1 MGLFNDEVREKLT
14 EILKELKDEVN
25 VAFFTQEIECAACR
39 DARAFAEEFAGL
51 SDKIKLETFE
61 FVENKDV
68 AEQYGVDKIPAM
80 VLLDKDK
87 NDYGV
92 RFYGIP
98 GGYEIN
104 SFLTALSEVSGN
116 REELP
121 EELRQRVQA
130 IDQDVHIQVFVTAT
144 CPYCPGAVVTGHRL
158 AMENPH
164 IKADMVDA
172 TVYPELSMKYG
183 VRGVPKIVIN
193 EDRDLVGAQPITEFL
208 KILEDLN

>member
-1 MGLFNDEVREKLT
+1 MAIFNDDVRQKLT
-14 EILKELKDEVN
+14 EILTGLKEEVN
-25 VAFFTQEIECAACR
+25 IAFFTQEYECASCR
-39 DARAFAEEFAGL
+39 DAHAFAEEFAEL

-61 FVENKDV
+61 FVQDK
-68 AEQYGVDKIPAM
+68 AEAEKYGVDKIPAM

-87 NDYGV
+87 KDYGV

-104 SFLTALSEVSGN
+104 SFLTALNEISGN
-116 REELP
+116 RDELP
-121 EELRQRVQA
+121 AELRKRIQA
-130 IDQDVHIQVFVTAT
+130 IDKDVHIQVFVTAT

-172 TVYPELSMKYG
+172 TAYPELSIKYG

-193 EDRDLVGAQPITEFL
+193 EDRDLVGNQPVTEFL
-208 KILEDLN
+208 RILEDLN

>member
-1 MGLFNDEVREKLT
+1 MAIFNDEVRRKLT
-14 EILKELKDEVN
+14 EILNDMKDEVN
-25 VAFFTQEIECAACR
+25 IAFFTQEYECTSCR
-39 DARAFAEEFAGL
+39 DAHTFAEEFADL

-61 FVENKDV
+61 FVKDK
-68 AEQYGVDKIPAM
+68 AEAEKYGVDKIPAM

-87 NDYGV
+87 KDYGV

-104 SFLTALSEVSGN
+104 SFLTALNEVSGN
-116 REELP
+116 RDELP
-121 EELRQRVQA
+121 EELRKRIQA
-130 IDQDVHIQVFVTAT
+130 IDKDVHIQVFVTAT

-172 TVYPELSMKYG
+172 TVYPELSLKYG

-193 EDRDLVGAQPITEFL
+193 EDRDLVGNQPVTEFL
-208 KILEDLN
+208 RILEDLN

>member
-1 MGLFNDEVREKLT
+1 MALFNDEVRQKLT
-14 EILKELKDEVN
+14 EILQDLKDEVN
-25 VAFFTQEIECAACR
+25 IAFFTQEFECAACS
-39 DARAFAEEFAGL
+39 DAHAFADEFAGL

-61 FVENKDV
+61 FVQDKAV

-87 NDYGV
+87 KDYGV

-104 SFLTALSEVSGN
+104 SFLTALNEISGN

-121 EELRQRVQA
+121 EELRKRVQA
-130 IDQDVHIQVFVTAT
+130 IDKDVHIQVFVTAT

-172 TVYPELSMKYG
+172 TVYPELSMKYA

-193 EDRDLVGAQPITEFL
+193 ETYDLVGAQPVTEFL

>member
-1 MGLFNDEVREKLT
+1 MAIFNDEVRHKLT
-14 EILKELKDEVN
+14 EILSDLKEEVN
-25 VAFFTQEIECAACR
+25 IAFFTQEFECASCR
-39 DARAFAEEFAGL
+39 DAHAFAEEFAEL

-61 FVENKDV
+61 FVNDK
-68 AEQYGVDKIPAM
+68 AEAEKYGVDKIPAM

-87 NDYGV
+87 KDYGV

-104 SFLTALSEVSGN
+104 SFLTALNEISGN
-116 REELP
+116 RDELP
-121 EELRQRVQA
+121 EELRKRIQA
-130 IDQDVHIQVFVTAT
+130 IDKEVHIQVFVTAT

-158 AMENPH
+158 AIENPH

-172 TVYPELSMKYG
+172 TVYPELSIKYG

-193 EDRDLVGAQPITEFL
+193 EDRDLVGNQPVAEFL
-208 KILEDLN
+208 RILEDLN

>member
-1 MGLFNDEVREKLT
+1 MALFNDEVRRKLT
-14 EILKELKDEVN
+14 DILEGLKDEVN
-25 VAFFTQEIECAACR
+25 IAFFTQEYECASCR
-39 DARAFAEEFAGL
+39 DAHAFAEEFAEL

-61 FVENKDV
+61 FVRDK
-68 AEQYGVDKIPAM
+68 AEAEKYGVDKIPAM
-80 VLLDKDK
+80 VILDKDK
-87 NDYGV
+87 KDYGV

-104 SFLTALSEVSGN
+104 SFLTALNELSGN
-116 REELP
+116 RDELP
-121 EELRQRVQA
+121 EELRKRIRA
-130 IDQDVHIQVFVTAT
+130 IDKDVHIQVFVTAT

-172 TVYPELSMKYG
+172 TIYPELSIKYA

-193 EDRDLVGAQPITEFL
+193 EDRDLVGNQPLTEFL

>member
-1 MGLFNDEVREKLT
+1 MALFNDEIRQKLT
-14 EILKELKDEVN
+14 EILEGLKDEVN
-25 VAFFTQEIECAACR
+25 VAFFTQEYECTACR
-39 DARAFAEEFAGL
+39 DAHAFAEEFTGL
-51 SDKIKLETFE
+51 SNKIKLETFE
-61 FVENKDV
+61 FVQDKEV
-68 AEQYGVDKIPAM
+68 AEKYGVDKIPAM

-104 SFLTALSEVSGN
+104 SFLSALSEVSGN

-121 EELRQRVQA
+121 EALSERIQA
-130 IDQDVHIQVFVTAT
+130 IDKDVHIQVFVTAT
-144 CPYCPGAVVTGHRL
+144 CPHCPGAVVTGHRL
-158 AMENPH
+158 ALENPH

-172 TVYPELSMKYG
+172 MVYPELSQKYG

-193 EDRDLVGAQPITEFL
+193 EEHDLVGNQPVTAFL

>member
-1 MGLFNDEVREKLT
+1 MAIFNDEVRHKLT
-14 EILKELKDEVN
+14 EILSGLKEEVN
-25 VAFFTQEIECAACR
+25 IAFFTQEYECASCR
-39 DARAFAEEFAGL
+39 DAHAFVDEFAEL

-61 FVENKDV
+61 FVKDQSE
-68 AEQYGVDKIPAM
+68 AEKYGVDKIPAM

-87 NDYGV
+87 KDYGV

-104 SFLTALSEVSGN
+104 SFLTALNEISGN
-116 REELP
+116 RDELP
-121 EELRQRVQA
+121 EELRKRIQA
-130 IDQDVHIQVFVTAT
+130 IDKDVHIQVFVTAT

-172 TVYPELSMKYG
+172 TAYPELSIKYG

-193 EDRDLVGAQPITEFL
+193 EDYDLVGNQPVAEFL
-208 KILEDLN
+208 RILEDLN

>member
-1 MGLFNDEVREKLT
+1 MAIFNDEVRHKLT
-14 EILKELKDEVN
+14 EILSDLKEEVN
-25 VAFFTQEIECAACR
+25 IAFFTQEYECASCR
-39 DARAFAEEFAGL
+39 DARAFAEEFADL

-61 FVENKDV
+61 FVKDQSE
-68 AEQYGVDKIPAM
+68 AEKYGVDKIPAM

-87 NDYGV
+87 KDYGV

-104 SFLTALSEVSGN
+104 SFLTALNEISGN
-116 REELP
+116 RDELP
-121 EELRQRVQA
+121 EELRKRIQA
-130 IDQDVHIQVFVTAT
+130 IDKDVHIQVFVTAT

-172 TVYPELSMKYG
+172 TAYPELSIKYG

-193 EDRDLVGAQPITEFL
+193 EDHDLVGNQPVAEFL
-208 KILEDLN
+208 RILEDLN